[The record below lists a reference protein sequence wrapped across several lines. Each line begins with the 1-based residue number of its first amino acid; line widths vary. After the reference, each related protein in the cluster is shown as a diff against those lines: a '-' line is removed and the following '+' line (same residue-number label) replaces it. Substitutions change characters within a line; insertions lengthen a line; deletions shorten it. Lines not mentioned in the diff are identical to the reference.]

1 MTQSGF
7 ARIRSMREQLTGSD
21 EKLAN
26 YIIENA
32 TITRSMTIQALAQS
46 TKLSTATVSRF
57 VKRIGYSSFREFS
70 VSLAIATPTE
80 ATFFGEIDENDNPEA
95 IVKKVFSGA
104 QNALTATSDLLKP
117 VDMIQATDWLIN
129 ARRVG
134 LFGIGGSSIVAFN
147 GYHKLLRTPL
157 DVEQHPDYDVQL
169 MQAVRMKSS
178 DVAIIISH
186 SGRNSDTLKIA
197 EQLKENGVKIIAITA
212 YPQAELAKHADL
224 VLASA
229 AEEVNIRSES
239 MSSLIAQITIV
250 DSLFTLV
257 GVRLGAKTQQIV
269 DDMRVAIESTRE

>member
-32 TITRSMTIQALAQS
+32 TITRSMTIQALAQG
-46 TKLSTATVSRF
+46 TNLSTATVSRF

-70 VSLAIATPTE
+70 LSLAIATPTE

-117 VDMIQATDWLIN
+117 ADMIQATDWLIN

-197 EQLKENGVKIIAITA
+197 DQLKENGVKIIAITA

>member
-70 VSLAIATPTE
+70 LSLAIATPTE

-117 VDMIQATDWLIN
+117 ADMIQATDWLIN

-212 YPQAELAKHADL
+212 YPQADLAKHADL

>member
-70 VSLAIATPTE
+70 LSLAIATPTE

-117 VDMIQATDWLIN
+117 ADMIQATDWLIN

-212 YPQAELAKHADL
+212 YPQADLAKHADL

-269 DDMRVAIESTRE
+269 DDMRIAIESTRE

>member
-7 ARIRSMREQLTGSD
+7 ARIRSMHEQLTGSD

-70 VSLAIATPTE
+70 LSLAIATPTE

-117 VDMIQATDWLIN
+117 ADMIQATDWLIN

>member
-70 VSLAIATPTE
+70 LSLAIATPTE

-117 VDMIQATDWLIN
+117 ADMIQATDWLIN

>member
-32 TITRSMTIQALAQS
+32 TITRSMTIQALAQG
-46 TKLSTATVSRF
+46 TNLSTATVSRF

-70 VSLAIATPTE
+70 LSLAIATPTE

-117 VDMIQATDWLIN
+117 ADMIQATDWLIN

-212 YPQAELAKHADL
+212 YPQADLAKHADL

>member
-32 TITRSMTIQALAQS
+32 NVTRSMTIQALAQN

-57 VKRIGYSSFREFS
+57 VKRIGYNSFREFS
-70 VSLAIATPTE
+70 LSLAIATPTE

-95 IVKKVFSGA
+95 IVRKVFSGA
-104 QNALTATSDLLKP
+104 QNALTSTSDLLKP
-117 VDMIQATDWLIN
+117 ADMIQATEWLIN

-178 DVAIIISH
+178 DVAIVISH

-197 EQLKENGVKIIAITA
+197 DQLKKNGVKIIAITA
-212 YPQAELAKHADL
+212 YPQAELAKNADL

>member
-1 MTQSGF
+1 MTQGGF

-32 TITRSMTIQALAQS
+32 TITRSMTIQALAQG
-46 TKLSTATVSRF
+46 TNLSTATVSRF

-70 VSLAIATPTE
+70 LSLAIATPTE

-117 VDMIQATDWLIN
+117 ADMIQATDWLIN

>member
-212 YPQAELAKHADL
+212 YPQADLAKHADL

>member
-70 VSLAIATPTE
+70 LSLAIATPTE

-117 VDMIQATDWLIN
+117 ADMIQATDWLIN

-212 YPQAELAKHADL
+212 YPQADLAKHADL

-250 DSLFTLV
+250 DSLFTLI

>member
-7 ARIRSMREQLTGSD
+7 ARIRSMPEQLTGSD

-32 TITRSMTIQALAQS
+32 TITRSMTIQALAQG
-46 TKLSTATVSRF
+46 TNLSTATVSRF

-70 VSLAIATPTE
+70 LSLAIATPTE

-104 QNALTATSDLLKP
+104 QNAVTASSDLLKP
-117 VDMIQATDWLIN
+117 ADMIQATDWLIN

>member
-32 TITRSMTIQALAQS
+32 TITRSMTIQALAQG
-46 TKLSTATVSRF
+46 TNLSTATVSRF

-70 VSLAIATPTE
+70 LSLAIATPTE

-117 VDMIQATDWLIN
+117 ADMIQATDWHIN

>member
-70 VSLAIATPTE
+70 LSLAIATPTE

-117 VDMIQATDWLIN
+117 ADMIQATDWLIN

-186 SGRNSDTLKIA
+186 SGRNSD
-197 EQLKENGVKIIAITA
+197 
-212 YPQAELAKHADL
+212 Y
-224 VLASA
+224 
-229 AEEVNIRSES
+229 
-239 MSSLIAQITIV
+239 
-250 DSLFTLV
+250 
-257 GVRLGAKTQQIV
+257 RLSTSRFGKTC
-269 DDMRVAIESTRE
+269 

>member
-1 MTQSGF
+1 MTQGGF

-70 VSLAIATPTE
+70 LSLAIATPTE

-117 VDMIQATDWLIN
+117 ADMIQATDWLIN

-212 YPQAELAKHADL
+212 YPQADLAKHADL

>member
-32 TITRSMTIQALAQS
+32 TITRSMTIQALAQG
-46 TKLSTATVSRF
+46 TNLSTATVSRF

-70 VSLAIATPTE
+70 LSLAIATPTE

-117 VDMIQATDWLIN
+117 ADMIQATDWLIN